1 MPRVMPA
8 EFDVADG
15 VQYVSQN
22 RNELLD
28 GGSSFVFSA
37 CVLRKCQMTTTLLE
51 RAVEEKG
58 RGGQGVATGNSSSRQ
73 LIRRLGLRGAAALA
87 GKRG

>member
-1 MPRVMPA
+1 
-8 EFDVADG
+8 
-15 VQYVSQN
+15 
-22 RNELLD
+22 
-28 GGSSFVFSA
+28 
-37 CVLRKCQMTTTLLE
+37 MTTTLLE
-51 RAVEEKG
+51 QAVEEKS